1 MHRERTGRMF
11 TELLKEVTTEKR
23 RKLGKKKKRRNLAMA
38 EEDNW
43 FLFYSLLHWDIILFN
58 KDVLLHFFRNRLYS
72 EMFLVA
78 GR

>member
-11 TELLKEVTTEKR
+11 TELLMEVTTEKR
-23 RKLGKKKKRRNLAMA
+23 RKLGGKKRRNLTMA

-58 KDVLLHFFRNRLYS
+58 KDVLLHFFWNRLYS
-72 EMFLVA
+72 EMF
-78 GR
+78 